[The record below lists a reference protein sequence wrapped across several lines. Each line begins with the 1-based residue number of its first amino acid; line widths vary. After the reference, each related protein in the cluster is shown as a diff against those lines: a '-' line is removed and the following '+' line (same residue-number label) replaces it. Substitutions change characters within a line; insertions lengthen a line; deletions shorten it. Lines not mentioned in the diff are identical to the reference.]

1 MPTTRQ
7 IIAKQ
12 VKESREKRKLT
23 QAEVA
28 QKAEISVTY
37 YAMIERAD
45 PKANV
50 STDKLAQIGKVLGI
64 TIKI

>member
-12 VKESREKRKLT
+12 VKEARKKKELT

-28 QKAEISVTY
+28 EGAEISVTY

-50 STDKLAQIGKVLGI
+50 STGILAKISKVLGI